1 MLIMRFSLV
10 VMAFVQVALAK
21 QALNFMYFEKEDK
34 NRDGKLTIQQFVD
47 GMLNSVKKG
56 VRIR

>member
-1 MLIMRFSLV
+1 
-10 VMAFVQVALAK
+10 MAFVQVALAK